1 MIKKRRLGD
10 FKSYDP
16 RTKLHIL
23 LMYLVLTLASWN
35 IWSLLVS
42 FVMSLLIIYLLRD
55 VAGSVISPAIGLLSI
70 ELVVGIIC
78 IIFLPTA
85 TGFFIT
91 FKLLLYTIVSLMIM
105 KSMKQGEILD
115 GLSEGF
121 GLRAKTAK
129 TMMLILDFLPK
140 VYREKRRGRKAQRAR
155 GVDPDRGN
163 IIDKIRENL
172 LLAIPNIKYALTRT
186 ERQSEAMKKRQ
197 YLSVIRRN
205 SIYEMKLNWVDKV
218 ISIIFMLLMVGGI
231 MLMVIFR

>member
-1 MIKKRRLGD
+1 MIKKRRLGI

-42 FVMSLLIIYLLRD
+42 VVMSALLILLLWD
-55 VAGSVISPAIGLLSI
+55 GVQAVLGQAIELLSI
-70 ELVVGIIC
+70 ELLIGIIC

-85 TGFFIT
+85 TGLFIT
-91 FKLLLYTIVSLMIM
+91 FKLLIFTIVYLLIM
-105 KSMKQGEILD
+105 RSMKQGELLD
-115 GLSEGF
+115 GLAEGF

-129 TMMLILDFLPK
+129 TMMLMLDFLPK
-140 VYREKRRGRKAQRAR
+140 IYREKKRGRKAQRAR
-155 GVDPDRGN
+155 GVDPDSGN
-163 IIDKIRENL
+163 IIDRFRENM
-172 LLAIPNIKYALTRT
+172 LLAIPNIKYAYTRT
-186 ERQSEAMKKRQ
+186 LRQSESMKKRQ

-218 ISIIFMLLMVGGI
+218 ISLIFMAMIIGGI
-231 MLMVIFR
+231 VLMIML